1 MAIVI
6 QDFKP
11 SGDTVEVQ
19 LPGSKKKWEV
29 PTSDSLT
36 VGSIRKLARGNFDPL
51 YSLFPDEAHELLDNL
66 YTPQLQDLVGAW
78 TGESKN

>member
-36 VGSIRKLARGNFDPL
+36 VGNIRRLTRGDFGPIYD
-51 YSLFPDEAHELLDNL
+51 LFPEEAHELLDNL
-66 YTPQLQDLVGAW
+66 YKPQLQDLVASW
-78 TGESKN
+78 TGDSKN